1 VSGDNMKVIGITGGI
16 ASGKSYVSSVV
27 KKSGYPVIDADH
39 ISKEL
44 SEKDKPVYNAI
55 VRTFGESYLD
65 ENKNLDRQKL
75 ASLIFNDKQ
84 AKGLLNGISHPL
96 IIDEMERQIKNA
108 ESDLVFVDVPL
119 LYESHIENMFDK
131 IVCVYL
137 PRTIQIERLMKRD
150 NITYEYA
157 VKKIES
163 QKSLEEKK
171 NLADFVINSSNSFD
185 SVDKSVIEL
194 IKTLKEV

>member
-1 VSGDNMKVIGITGGI
+1 MRVIGITGGI
-16 ASGKSYVSSVV
+16 ASGKSFVSSVV
-27 KKSGYPVIDADH
+27 KKCGYPVIDADL
-39 ISKEL
+39 ISKQL
-44 SEKDKPVYNAI
+44 TEKDMPVYHAI
-55 VRTFGESYLD
+55 IKTFGETYLRED
-65 ENKNLDRQKL
+65 KELDRAKL

-84 AKGLLNGISHPL
+84 AKCLLNSISHPL
-96 IIDEMERQIKNA
+96 ILDEMEKRIKEA

-119 LYESHIENMFDK
+119 LYESGLEYMFDK
-131 IVCVYL
+131 IICVYL
-137 PRTIQIERLMKRD
+137 PRTIQIDRLMKRD
-150 NITYEYA
+150 NISYEYA

-185 SVDKSVIEL
+185 YVEQSVIEL

>member
-1 VSGDNMKVIGITGGI
+1 MKVIGITGGI

-27 KKSGYPVIDADH
+27 KKSGYPVIDADQ

-44 SEKDKPVYNAI
+44 SKKDKPVYNAI

>member
-1 VSGDNMKVIGITGGI
+1 MKVIGITGGI

-27 KKSGYPVIDADH
+27 KKSGYPVIDADQ

-44 SEKDKPVYNAI
+44 SERDKPVYNAI

>member
-1 VSGDNMKVIGITGGI
+1 MKVIGITGGI

-27 KKSGYPVIDADH
+27 KKSGYPVIDADQ

-44 SEKDKPVYNAI
+44 SERDKPVYNAI

-185 SVDKSVIEL
+185 SVDNSVIEL

>member
-1 VSGDNMKVIGITGGI
+1 MKVIGITGGI

-27 KKSGYPVIDADH
+27 KKSGYPVIDADQ

-65 ENKNLDRQKL
+65 ENKNLNRQKL

>member
-1 VSGDNMKVIGITGGI
+1 MKVIGITGGI
-16 ASGKSYVSSVV
+16 ARGKSYVSSVV
-27 KKSGYPVIDADH
+27 KKSGYPVIDADQ

-55 VRTFGESYLD
+55 DRTFGESYLD

>member
-1 VSGDNMKVIGITGGI
+1 MKVIGITGGI

-27 KKSGYPVIDADH
+27 KKAGYPVIDADA

-44 SEKDKPVYNAI
+44 SKKDMPVYNAI

-65 ENKNLDRQKL
+65 GNKNLDRQKL

-119 LYESHIENMFDK
+119 LYESNIEYMFDK

-157 VKKIES
+157 VKKVES

-171 NLADFVINSSNSFD
+171 KLADFVINSSNSFD
-185 SVDKSVIEL
+185 YVDKSVIEL

>member
-1 VSGDNMKVIGITGGI
+1 MKVIGITGGI

-27 KKSGYPVIDADH
+27 KRAGYPVVDADA
-39 ISKEL
+39 ISKQL
-44 SEKDKPVYNAI
+44 SKKGMPVYNAI
-55 VRTFGESYLD
+55 VRMFGDSYLD
-65 ENKNLDRQKL
+65 ENKELDRFKL

-84 AKGLLNGISHPL
+84 AKGLLNSISHPL
-96 IIDEMERQIKNA
+96 IIDEMERQIKNI

-119 LYESHIENMFDK
+119 LYESHIEYMFDK

-157 VKKIES
+157 VRKVES

>member
-1 VSGDNMKVIGITGGI
+1 MKVIGITGGI

-27 KKSGYPVIDADH
+27 KKSGYPVIDADQ

-44 SEKDKPVYNAI
+44 SERDKPVYNAI

-137 PRTIQIERLMKRD
+137 PRRIQIERLMNRD
-150 NITYEYA
+150 NISYEYA

-163 QKSLEEKK
+163 QKNLEEKK
-171 NLADFVINSSNSFD
+171 LLADFVINSSNSFD
-185 SVDKSVIEL
+185 YVEENVIEL
-194 IKTLKEV
+194 IKKLKEV

>member
-1 VSGDNMKVIGITGGI
+1 MKVIGITGGI

-27 KKSGYPVIDADH
+27 KKSGYPVIDADQ

>member
-1 VSGDNMKVIGITGGI
+1 MKIIGITGGI

-27 KKSGYPVIDADH
+27 KKSGYPVIDADQ

-185 SVDKSVIEL
+185 YVDKSVIEL

>member
-1 VSGDNMKVIGITGGI
+1 MKVIGITGGI

-27 KKSGYPVIDADH
+27 KKSGYPVIDADQ

-96 IIDEMERQIKNA
+96 IIDEMERQIKNT